1 MSLVQAGP
9 EIVEVTVKPDC
20 TSQETT
26 LRPDEVVHACNV
38 STGEV
43 DVETVGVEVIQLHN

>member
-1 MSLVQAGP
+1 MSLVWAGP

-26 LRPDEVVHACNV
+26 LWPDEVVHACNL
-38 STGEV
+38 STG
-43 DVETVGVEVIQLHN
+43 DVETVRVEVIQLHN

>member
-1 MSLVQAGP
+1 MSLVWAEP

-20 TSQETT
+20 TSPETT
-26 LRPDEVVHACNV
+26 LWRDEVVHACNL

-43 DVETVGVEVIQLHN
+43 DVGTVGVEVIQLHN